1 MIPNVLIDT
10 DVLLD
15 VFLKREP
22 HYTNSSTVLIR
33 LDDGGFNGFVTAT
46 IIVNIFYHV
55 EKYKGREMAFAC
67 IRTLLTNSDLVVL
80 DVDKSVLIAA
90 LDSGMSDF
98 EDAVQVVAAQ
108 FAGIDMIVTRY
119 PFTAYLYFIVKL
131 VFCQLEKKSK
141 IRLWTQRINESPNWK
156 NELPNSKPSSQNF

>member
-55 EKYKGREMAFAC
+55 EKYR
-67 IRTLLTNSDLVVL
+67 
-80 DVDKSVLIAA
+80 
-90 LDSGMSDF
+90 
-98 EDAVQVVAAQ
+98 
-108 FAGIDMIVTRY
+108 
-119 PFTAYLYFIVKL
+119 
-131 VFCQLEKKSK
+131 
-141 IRLWTQRINESPNWK
+141 
-156 NELPNSKPSSQNF
+156 